1 MTTKRGPRR
10 RAGGNCYP
18 VEMPSPPQMP
28 LFRGVVEAVEDGRPP
43 VADERPHRLPSV
55 TRRLE
60 LPYGTSDLVID
71 VTISYRDERPF
82 EVFFNCAHL
91 EMYEYLAAVS
101 LLASRML
108 RNGFPVQDVA
118 RDLMDI
124 ASPHTGHMRRDGWCP
139 SVAALIGNMLL
150 EHAGPPAP

>member
-1 MTTKRGPRR
+1 
-10 RAGGNCYP
+10 
-18 VEMPSPPQMP
+18 MP

-43 VADERPHRLPSV
+43 VADERPHRLPSM
-55 TRRLE
+55 TRRLKM
-60 LPYGTSDLVID
+60 PYRTGELVID

-82 EVFFNCAHL
+82 EIFFNCAHL

-108 RNGFPVQDVA
+108 RNGFPVHEVA

-124 ASPHTGHMRRDGWCP
+124 ASPHTGHMRRTGWCQ
-139 SVAALIGNMLL
+139 SLAALIGATLQ
-150 EHAGPPAP
+150 EHAAPPASAS

>member
-1 MTTKRGPRR
+1 
-10 RAGGNCYP
+10 
-18 VEMPSPPQMP
+18 MPKQAQMS
-28 LFRGVVEAVEDGRPP
+28 LFRGVVEVVEDGRPP
-43 VADERPHRLPSV
+43 VADERPHRLPSM
-55 TRRLE
+55 TRRLRM
-60 LPYGTSDLVID
+60 PYRTGELVID

-118 RDLMDI
+118 QDLMDI
-124 ASPHTGHMRRDGWCP
+124 ASPHTGHMRRGGWCQ
-139 SVAALIGNMLL
+139 SLASLIGHTLQ
-150 EHAGPPAP
+150 EHASPPALVP

>member
-1 MTTKRGPRR
+1 M
-10 RAGGNCYP
+10 
-18 VEMPSPPQMP
+18 S
-28 LFRGVVEAVEDGRPP
+28 LFRGVVEVVEDGRPP
-43 VADERPHRLPSV
+43 VADERPHRLPSM
-55 TRRLE
+55 TRRLRM
-60 LPYGTSDLVID
+60 PYRTGELVID

-118 RDLMDI
+118 QDLMDI
-124 ASPHTGHMRRDGWCP
+124 ASPHTGHMRRGGWCQ
-139 SVAALIGNMLL
+139 SLASLIGHTLQ
-150 EHAGPPAP
+150 EHASPPAPVP

>member
-1 MTTKRGPRR
+1 
-10 RAGGNCYP
+10 
-18 VEMPSPPQMP
+18 MP
-28 LFRGVVEAVEDGRPP
+28 LFRGVVEVVEDGRPP

-55 TRRLE
+55 TRRLTM
-60 LPYGTSDLVID
+60 PYRTGQLVID

-124 ASPHTGHMRRDGWCP
+124 ASPHTGHMRRAGWCQ
-139 SVAALIGNMLL
+139 SLAALIGSTLQ
-150 EHAGPPAP
+150 EHASPPASVT

>member
-1 MTTKRGPRR
+1 
-10 RAGGNCYP
+10 
-18 VEMPSPPQMP
+18 MP
-28 LFRGVVEAVEDGRPP
+28 LFRGVVEAVQDGRPP
-43 VADERPHRLPSV
+43 VADERPPRLSSM
-55 TRRLE
+55 TRRLKM
-60 LPYGTSDLVID
+60 PYRTNELVID

-82 EVFFNCAHL
+82 EVFFNCANL

-124 ASPHTGHMRRDGWCP
+124 ASPHTGHMRREGWCQ
-139 SVAALIGNMLL
+139 SVAALIGITLQ
-150 EHAGPPAP
+150 EHASPPAPAP

>member
-1 MTTKRGPRR
+1 
-10 RAGGNCYP
+10 
-18 VEMPSPPQMP
+18 MPSPPQMP

-91 EMYEYLAAVS
+91 
-101 LLASRML
+101 
-108 RNGFPVQDVA
+108 GDV
-118 RDLMDI
+118 RV
-124 ASPHTGHMRRDGWCP
+124 PGRG
-139 SVAALIGNMLL
+139 VAAR
-150 EHAGPPAP
+150 EPHAQKRLPGAGRGPGP

>member
-1 MTTKRGPRR
+1 
-10 RAGGNCYP
+10 
-18 VEMPSPPQMP
+18 MPKQPQMS

-43 VADERPHRLPSV
+43 VADERPHRLPSM
-55 TRRLE
+55 TRRLRM
-60 LPYGTSDLVID
+60 PYRTGELVID

-108 RNGFPVQDVA
+108 RNGFPIQDVA
-118 RDLMDI
+118 QDLMDI
-124 ASPHTGHMRRDGWCP
+124 ASPHTGHMRRGGWCQ
-139 SVAALIGNMLL
+139 SLASLIGHTLQ
-150 EHAGPPAP
+150 EHASPPATVP

>member
-1 MTTKRGPRR
+1 MSTS
-10 RAGGNCYP
+10 A
-18 VEMPSPPQMP
+18 QMP
-28 LFRGVVEAVEDGRPP
+28 LFRGVIEAVRDGRPP
-43 VADERPHRLPSV
+43 IVDERPGVLPSV

-60 LPYGTSDLVID
+60 LPYRTSQLSID
-71 VTISYRDERPF
+71 VTISYLDARPF

-124 ASPHTGHMRRDGWCP
+124 ASPHTGHMRRGGWCR
-139 SVAALIGNMLL
+139 SLAALIGQTLI
-150 EHAGPPAP
+150 EYAAPPGPPSP

>member
-1 MTTKRGPRR
+1 
-10 RAGGNCYP
+10 
-18 VEMPSPPQMP
+18 MPKQPQMS

-43 VADERPHRLPSV
+43 VADERPHRLPSM
-55 TRRLE
+55 TRHLRM
-60 LPYGTSDLVID
+60 PYRTGELVID

-108 RNGFPVQDVA
+108 RNGFPIQDVA
-118 RDLMDI
+118 QDLMDI
-124 ASPHTGHMRRDGWCP
+124 ASPHTGHMRRGGWCQ
-139 SVAALIGNMLL
+139 SLASLIGHTLQ
-150 EHAGPPAP
+150 EHASPPATVP

>member
-1 MTTKRGPRR
+1 M
-10 RAGGNCYP
+10 
-18 VEMPSPPQMP
+18 S
-28 LFRGVVEAVEDGRPP
+28 LFRGVVEVVEDGRPP
-43 VADERPHRLPSV
+43 VADERPHRLPSM
-55 TRRLE
+55 TRRLRM
-60 LPYGTSDLVID
+60 PYRTGELVID

-118 RDLMDI
+118 QDLMDI
-124 ASPHTGHMRRDGWCP
+124 ASPHTGHMRRGGWCQ
-139 SVAALIGNMLL
+139 SLASLIGHTLQ
-150 EHAGPPAP
+150 EHASPPALVP